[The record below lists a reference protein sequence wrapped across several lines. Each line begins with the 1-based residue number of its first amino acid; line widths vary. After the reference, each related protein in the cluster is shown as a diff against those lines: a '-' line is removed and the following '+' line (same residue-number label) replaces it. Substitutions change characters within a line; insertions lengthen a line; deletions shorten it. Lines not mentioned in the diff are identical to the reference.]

1 MSVVFNARK
10 LTEKQKKTSN
20 DIPIELPGSSADFPW
35 PDIHCKFGLYSWHAQ
50 SLANHRATETRPHRS
65 TRIPWEDF
73 PCPVLCVPQF
83 SVEYQGKREAFN
95 SQLLF
100 TMASTLRQ
108 AVDIGLDPEE
118 YAAYGARIDTRKGS
132 IILYAMIVHKVRLYC
147 LLCSQYATH
156 VPLLRYPPQ

>member
-10 LTEKQKKTSN
+10 LTEKQKTSN

-65 TRIPWEDF
+65 TRIPWGDI
-73 PCPVLCVPQF
+73 PCPYLCVPQF
-83 SVEYQGKREAFN
+83 LVEYQGKKEVFN
-95 SQLLF
+95 SQLDF
-100 TMASTLRQ
+100 TLASTLKQ

-118 YAAYGARIDTRKGS
+118 YAAYGARIDMIRGC
-132 IILYAMIVHKVRLYC
+132 IVLHAMVVHKVRLCC
-147 LLCSQYATH
+147 LNCSQYATH
-156 VPLLRYPPQ
+156 VPLLRYLLE